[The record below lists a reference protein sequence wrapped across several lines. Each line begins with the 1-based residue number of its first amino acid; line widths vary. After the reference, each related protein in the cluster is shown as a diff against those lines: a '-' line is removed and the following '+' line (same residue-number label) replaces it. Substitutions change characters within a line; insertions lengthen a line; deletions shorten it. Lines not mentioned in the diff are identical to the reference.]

1 VTTLGDVTTG
11 RAFGENAPEMQPAE
25 RKLYIQI
32 LGQMLIADGVLA
44 DSERSYLDGVMD
56 GLAMPPDERKAALS
70 GISLDSPVEERI
82 AGLSTEVKAQL
93 RGEVERAMGIDG
105 EMRRSESILLD
116 RVRAALS

>member
-1 VTTLGDVTTG
+1 VTIAP
-11 RAFGENAPEMQPAE
+11 AFGENAALMQPAE

-44 DSERSYLDGVMD
+44 DSERSYLDRVMD
-56 GLAMPPDERKAALS
+56 GLEMAPDERKAALS

-82 AGLSTEVKAQL
+82 AGLSDAAKAQL
-93 RGEVERAMGIDG
+93 RGEVDRAMGIDG
-105 EMRRSESILLD
+105 EMARSESILLE

>member
-1 VTTLGDVTTG
+1 MTGD
-11 RAFGENAPEMQPAE
+11 RAFGENAASMQPAE

-44 DSERSYLDGVMD
+44 DSERSYLDRVMD
-56 GLAMPPDERKAALS
+56 GLEMAPEERKAALS

-82 AGLSTEVKAQL
+82 SGLSDAARAQL
-93 RGEVERAMGIDG
+93 RGEVERAMGVDG
-105 EMRRSESILLD
+105 EMRRSESILLE